1 MILVGWLEIS
11 TSVATREGEFSTLAK
26 LDAATSLAVNLTR
39 CIGGFFAPTATMLIA
54 IAAIAPA
61 FRYALLLVLRPHLR
75 LVNKLASISEVKS
88 IIWKYRDY
96 AIFRAP
102 ADLLSSLTTALPV
115 LLLALSF
122 GASSAGFFVISRTML
137 SLPNV
142 VLATS
147 TSGALFARLSEHMRA
162 NRPIK
167 PLFFS
172 STVSLLAVAPL
183 VIIGALA
190 APLLFT
196 YIFGPN
202 WEAVGRYAQIM
213 AAWFSSSLA
222 AQPALQ
228 LVAVINRQRLLL
240 LINIFNPVACLAA
253 TGAAAILSAGDLFVI
268 AAFSS
273 INVVCNLALIIWMH
287 FEAVK
292 FDSHNTLN
300 KS

>member
-1 MILVGWLEIS
+1 
-11 TSVATREGEFSTLAK
+11 
-26 LDAATSLAVNLTR
+26 
-39 CIGGFFAPTATMLIA
+39 MLIA

-61 FRYALLLVLRPHLR
+61 FRYASLIALRPHLR
-75 LVNKLASISEVKS
+75 LANKFASISEVKS

-167 PLFFS
+167 PLFLS
-172 STVSLLAVAPL
+172 STISLLAVSPL

-202 WEAVGRYAQIM
+202 WEAAGRYAQIM